1 MSLLLIIL
9 YYSMFIYGNMLKGTT
24 LTVVNIMV
32 FSLLFILSVYFNLK
46 LIRKNIKSFKTD
58 IKENIKPIIKY
69 SIIALIGYIIAT
81 ILVGLLIKTN
91 SINKNTVAD
100 SSLLQVFFNLLIWA
114 PITEEL
120 IFRALLKKDINNNT
134 LYILMSSLLFAEV
147 HVIGMGF
154 KMNTLISI
162 LPYLV
167 LGIYLAL
174 LYKKTNN
181 IIINILMHFLIN
193 VIGVIMIL
201 TMI

>member
-1 MSLLLIIL
+1 MKCPICGCENLDDYKFCHDCGSPLNFTESIDDLTNELNNLDDFPSLDSKKLII
-9 YYSMFIYGNMLKGTT
+9 
-24 LTVVNIMV
+24 
-32 FSLLFILSVYFNLK
+32 
-46 LIRKNIKSFKTD
+46 
-58 IKENIKPIIKY
+58 
-69 SIIALIGYIIAT
+69 IGYIIAT
-81 ILVGLLIKTN
+81 ILVGLLVKTN
-91 SINKNTVAD
+91 SINKDTVAE

-154 KMNTLISI
+154 KTNALISM